1 MSEPEIFHEDRGGH
15 WQVALRLDGEVVSR
29 VGVVKKRMR
38 IGQAVVRMGGIAGVW
53 THEKHR
59 LKGYASRCM
68 EASIALL
75 EAEGYEMSLLF
86 GIADFYHRFGYG
98 VVFPDPV
105 LHVRTENLLRAR
117 RRDPVRA
124 MRRADGPEVARIYA
138 RCNARRTGT
147 TLRPKDWPYFER
159 SPHFKKPGRAVLV
172 LDGRGRTVGYATY
185 AFLDERLR
193 VSEVGARNPSAF
205 ETLTAV
211 LGRQARRRG
220 VEEVEFHLPMD
231 DPFGEF
237 CVHLGCRWSIVHPR
251 NRGPMGRILHL
262 NPLMKALQ
270 PELSR
275 RLRTSPT
282 PWAGRLRMETDLGI
296 VGLQLAGNG
305 VTLAPAHPEA
315 VRVRLPQMALTQ
327 VVMGYRSVAD
337 VALDPGVSIPHRA
350 LPALN
355 ALFPKGHPYM
365 WWSDRF

>member
-1 MSEPEIFHEDRGGH
+1 MSEPEFFSEDRGGH
-15 WQVALRLDGEVVSR
+15 WQVALRMDGEVVSR

-38 IGQAVVRMGGIAGVW
+38 IGEAVVRMGGIAGVW

-59 LKGYASRCM
+59 LKGYASRGM
-68 EASIALL
+68 EASLALL
-75 EAEGYEMSLLF
+75 KAEGYEMSLLF

-117 RRDPVRA
+117 RRNPVRA
-124 MRRADGPEVARIYA
+124 MRRADGPDVARIYA

-159 SPHFKKPGRAVLV
+159 SSHFKKPGRATLV
-172 LDGRGRTVGYATY
+172 LDERGRTIGYATY
-185 AFLDERLR
+185 ASLDERFQ
-193 VSEVGARNPSAF
+193 VSEVGARDPSAF

-211 LGRQARRRG
+211 LGQQARRRK
-220 VEEVEFHLPMD
+220 VDEVEFHLPLD

-237 CVHLGCRWSIVHPR
+237 CARYGCRWNVVYPR
-251 NRGPMGRILHL
+251 NRSSMGRILHL
-262 NPLMKALQ
+262 TPLMKALQ

-275 RLRTSPT
+275 RLRTSPMAWDGT
-282 PWAGRLRMETDLGI
+282 LNLDTDIGA
-296 VGLQLAGNG
+296 VGLK
-305 VTLAPAHPEA
+305 VTNQAVALAPPHRRA
-315 VRVRLPQMALTQ
+315 VRVRLSEMALTQ
-327 VVMGYRSVAD
+327 LVMGYRSAAD
-337 VALDPGVSIPHRA
+337 LALDPDVAVPARA
-350 LPALN
+350 LPILD